1 MMIPGY
7 LPLPRRGEYQQ
18 MMRIE
23 VEGNGVVAEIERKRG
38 KVCFRFGVYVE
49 EWRPEFSKRKRARAL
64 KAVEQNP

>member
-1 MMIPGY
+1 
-7 LPLPRRGEYQQ
+7 